1 MPASLKSFDLADGY
15 RPMPGDP
22 LQDFLNKN
30 RDQPVAINLA
40 ALRRIDTLV
49 VQLLLVAARDWRR
62 RGLGFTLTS
71 LRPDLDEALHQ
82 IGVTDDLL
90 GRRVTA

>member
-1 MPASLKSFDLADGY
+1 MPTSLQIFDLPDGY

-90 GRRVTA
+90 ARRLTA